1 MMLFLWWRV
10 VRARVS
16 IGVIVTSC
24 LGAGLWFEG
33 FMDLGSAGHAAPVVT
48 AARE

>member
-1 MMLFLWWRV
+1 MQFLWRRW
-10 VRARVS
+10 VRARII

-33 FMDLGSAGHAAPVVT
+33 FRDLGSAGLAAPVVT